1 MGVVFLLLGDDR
13 LEIGVDLEC
22 HGKQCRCFLDVKF
35 NNVLHFV
42 LVCIDGACHGLG
54 VLADDVITILLVG
67 LDFLL
72 RDAERDVQ
80 VHRGKRAHRE

>member
-1 MGVVFLLLGDDR
+1 
-13 LEIGVDLEC
+13 
-22 HGKQCRCFLDVKF
+22 
-35 NNVLHFV
+35 
-42 LVCIDGACHGLG
+42 
-54 VLADDVITILLVG
+54 VITILLVG